1 MPCTGNLGQLIKNV
15 ASVVEANTLDSICPS
30 SGLNL
35 IGGNRMVVLPL
46 SLELL

>member
-1 MPCTGNLGQLIKNV
+1 LIKNV
-15 ASVVEANTLDSICPS
+15 ASVVEANTLHGICPS
-30 SGLNL
+30 SGINL